1 MKTVG
6 ISIGGR
12 VVSKEGGIN
21 ISYIRGLSELLKRQ
35 ENGYRFVLVVGGGY
49 ANRLAVSSARKEIK
63 SNYVLDEI
71 GIWFTRINALMLKNL
86 LSSVDV
92 YPNVVADLTE
102 LKAAML
108 TDHVVV
114 MGGLVPGITTDGVCA
129 LACEAVNSNLLI
141 NVSTLGHV
149 YDKLPSEKGAKPL
162 KKMNHAQL
170 VEMAYRYDSRV
181 AKSDF
186 IFDLFASKLTQRS
199 NIEIHFVNDKI
210 KDLEMAITGKSHE
223 GTVVKD

>member
-21 ISYIRGLSELLKRQ
+21 ISYIRGLSGLLKRQ
-35 ENGYRFVLVVGGGY
+35 ENRYRFVLVVGGGY
-49 ANRLAVSSARKEIK
+49 ANRLAISSARKEIK

-92 YPNVVADLTE
+92 YPNVVTDLTE

-108 TDHVVV
+108 SDHVVV

-141 NVSTLGHV
+141 NVSTIGHV

-162 KKMNHAQL
+162 EKMNHAQL

-186 IFDLFASKLTQRS
+186 IFDLFASKLVQRS
-199 NIEIHFVNDKI
+199 NIKVCFVND
-210 KDLEMAITGKSHE
+210 DVEELGRAIE
-223 GTVVKD
+223 GRKFRGTIVEE